1 MAKINIELEDRGDG
15 QFIATVVMNP
25 PPDPEDVR
33 THASN
38 LTPAQHAAVHMIEA
52 VEEMASV
59 KGIRSGKGA
68 DDPRYLL

>member
-1 MAKINIELEDRGDG
+1 MAQVKIEIDDTGAGLFMVKVAMD
-15 QFIATVVMNP
+15 P

-33 THASN
+33 THSSN

-52 VEEMASV
+52 VEEMAKV
-59 KGIRSGKGA
+59 KDVRTGKGA